1 MANEP
6 GRTKPRLSAGHR
18 PTQGHMHSCRRLQVP
33 SPPRGSHD
41 SRGMSRAT
49 STDPRASDPS
59 PAVGE
64 ALTRFLEGDGPFKR
78 RLEMFVLGLPAG
90 EADEL
95 MMLMKESRG
104 AWAMLLGGRGGRA
117 LFLGNGFSGTP
128 VALGT
133 LGFSVTV
140 AERCAARLRFAEDR
154 AADLAPGTTHAVAA
168 GQDPRLPFLDGSFD
182 LVVLEGGLPGPSTG
196 WGFTVDE
203 LHRVSRG
210 ELLVTADNR
219 LGYKRSTGR
228 RGAFRRHPLHLL
240 REILRPSRGERALPS
255 TRAAVRGS
263 WSEAEAYSLY
273 PHAREFS
280 HVVALDEPRPRL
292 TIGPRERKNRLK
304 VLGARLGLFPWLTPS
319 FAILARRR
327 PRGANRIERLLD
339 EVAAGC
345 GESRPEVD
353 MLVATRSNDALMHTA
368 IPGGTGPEGRW
379 TVHVALQPAKRRMVA
394 LHHEWLTRIHSD
406 VPGVPV
412 PEPLFHGQFEGA
424 EVAVERRIDGL
435 NGTDITGDRRLTE
448 RMFADASRQL
458 VHLLEPGAT
467 VMDDGLFDALLQ
479 PRFDLVLDLIDSEG
493 TRDRIRRMVAR
504 ARQQLVGRSIRL
516 GVYHADLRA
525 KHLQLDH
532 DGGIT
537 GYLDWGASEERFLP
551 LVDLLHLVIHQR
563 KQETGGSFGD
573 AWRAVL
579 DPQRRRPTEQRA
591 FVEYL
596 DAAGQDHGLIEVL
609 LELYPALVAGMAE
622 LNWDYSRP
630 DWVRRQFG
638 L

>member
-1 MANEP
+1 MA
-6 GRTKPRLSAGHR
+6 
-18 PTQGHMHSCRRLQVP
+18 
-33 SPPRGSHD
+33 
-41 SRGMSRAT
+41 
-49 STDPRASDPS
+49 
-59 PAVGE
+59 E
-64 ALTRFLEGDGPFKR
+64 ALARFLEGGRPFKR
-78 RLEMFVLGLPAG
+78 RLESLVLELPPG

-117 LFLGNGFSGTP
+117 LFLGSGFSGTP

-133 LGFSVTV
+133 LGYHVTV
-140 AERCAARLRFAEDR
+140 VEQQPARLRFAQDR
-154 AADLAPGTTHAVAA
+154 AAALAPGTTGAVAA
-168 GQDPRLPFLDGSFD
+168 GADAGLPFLDGSFD
-182 LVVLEGGLPGPSTG
+182 LVVLEGGLPAPSTG
-196 WGFTVDE
+196 WGFTTEE
-203 LHRVSRG
+203 LHRVGRG

-240 REILRPSRGERALPS
+240 REVLRPSRGEQALPA
-255 TRAAVRGS
+255 TRAAVLGP
-263 WSEAEAYSLY
+263 WDEAEAYSLY

-280 HVVALDEPRPRL
+280 HVVALDRPRPRL

-304 VLGARLGLFPWLTPS
+304 VLGANLGLFPWLTPS

-339 EVAAGC
+339 EVAGRS
-345 GESRPEVD
+345 GEPRPEVD

-368 IPGGTGPEGRW
+368 VPEHTGPEGRW
-379 TVHVALQPAKRRMVA
+379 TVHVALQPAKRRMVG
-394 LHHEWLTRIHSD
+394 LHHRWLTRLHSE
-406 VPGVPV
+406 VPEVPV
-412 PEPLFHGQFEGA
+412 PEPLFHGEFEGA

-435 NGTDITGDRRLTE
+435 NGTDITGDPRLTG
-448 RMFADASRQL
+448 RMFTDASRQL
-458 VHLLEPGAT
+458 VHLLEPEAT
-467 VMDDGLFDALLQ
+467 LLDDRLFEDLLQ
-479 PRFDLVLDLIDSEG
+479 PRFDLVLGLIHSED
-493 TRDRIRRMVAR
+493 TRERIRRMVSQAR
-504 ARQQLVGRSIRL
+504 RQLVGRSLRL

-525 KHLQLDH
+525 KHLQLDT
-532 DGGIT
+532 DGRIT

-563 KQETGGSFGD
+563 KQETGSSFGD

-579 DPQRRRPTEQRA
+579 DPRRRRPIEQQV
-591 FVEYL
+591 FEEYL
-596 DAAGQDHGLIEVL
+596 NAAAQDHGLIEVL
-609 LELYPALVAGMAE
+609 LGLYPALVAGMAE

>member
-1 MANEP
+1 M
-6 GRTKPRLSAGHR
+6 
-18 PTQGHMHSCRRLQVP
+18 
-33 SPPRGSHD
+33 D
-41 SRGMSRAT
+41 
-49 STDPRASDPS
+49 
-59 PAVGE
+59 E
-64 ALTRFLEGDGPFKR
+64 ALEHFLAGGQPFKR
-78 RLEMFVLGLPAG
+78 RLEQLVLELPTG

-117 LFLGNGFSGTP
+117 LFLGNALSGTP

-133 LGFSVTV
+133 LGYEVTV
-140 AERCAARLRFAEDR
+140 VEPEPTRLRFAQDR
-154 AADLAPGTTHAVAA
+154 AAALAPGTTVSVAA
-168 GQDPRLPFLDGSFD
+168 GTDRCLPFREGSFD
-182 LVVLEGGLPGPSTG
+182 LVVLEGGLPGPATG

-203 LHRVSRG
+203 LHRIGSG

-240 REILRPSRGERALPS
+240 GEVLRPSRGERALPA
-255 TRAAVRGS
+255 TRTAVRGP
-263 WSEAEAYSLY
+263 WKEVEAYSLY

-280 HVVALDEPRPRL
+280 HVVALDQPRPRL

-304 VLGARLGLFPWLTPS
+304 VLGARVGLFPWLTPS
-319 FAILARRR
+319 FAILARRE

-339 EVAAGC
+339 EVAASC
-345 GESRPEVD
+345 GETRPEVD

-368 IPGGTGPEGRW
+368 IAGRGGPEGRW
-379 TVHVALQPAKRRMVA
+379 TVHVALQPAKRRMVR
-394 LHHEWLTRIHSD
+394 LHHEWLVRIHSS

-412 PEPLFHGQFEGA
+412 PEPLFHGEIEGA

-435 NGTDITGDRRLTE
+435 NGTDITGDRPLTE
-448 RMFADASRQL
+448 RMFADAARQL
-458 VHLLEPGAT
+458 VHLLEPEPT
-467 VMDDGLFDALLQ
+467 LLDDGLFDALLQ
-479 PRFDLVLDLIDSEG
+479 PRFDLVLDLIDSER
-493 TRDRIRRMVAR
+493 TRERVRRMVAR
-504 ARQQLVGRSIRL
+504 ARQQLVGRSVRL
-516 GVYHADLRA
+516 GIYHADLRA
-525 KHLQLDH
+525 KHLQLNH
-532 DGGIT
+532 EGRIT
-537 GYLDWGASEERFLP
+537 GYLDWGASEARFLP

-579 DPQRRRPTEQRA
+579 DPQRRRPIEQRT
-591 FVEYL
+591 FVDYL